1 MGWFLDQK
9 ASLRSRMLFA
19 IGVMLLPLCVL
30 ALITFIAVRGAVS
43 TLEKA
48 VYDPV
53 EKQIFVT
60 DIQKLFYQIKIPIQQ
75 FGNRSEEGD
84 HTQFDSLAVQLGL
97 GFDNGF
103 ANIDLSKEEFDL
115 LTTAKHEFI
124 NLQAIANQLF
134 VQFHLLNA
142 DQRQRLVLDFSRGVD
157 RCLAMM
163 ARMENI
169 ALNEI
174 QSQRLAA
181 QEIKWKSVVLVII
194 ILGCGLVFAILGA
207 VVLFRSVMAPIRN
220 LEHTVNRFGQG
231 DLSSRINYNANDEL
245 GHLAS
250 AFNAMAE
257 RFQKIQTELDYLSIH
272 DSLTGLFD
280 RPQFHDVVGMEVH
293 RAKRYDRPFSVL
305 FFDINE
311 FRAVNESYGHLVGDS
326 VLCSVAMQISGAIRP
341 TDTAARYGG
350 DEFAVVL
357 SETDAQG
364 AQETAARIAKAI
376 ADHPLNIGDGKS
388 LTIQVSVGIATF
400 PIDADNDTGLFAQ
413 AEYALERAKR
423 QSQKQELP
431 KLSRGD

>member
-1 MGWFLDQK
+1 
-9 ASLRSRMLFA
+9 MLFA

-30 ALITFIAVRGAVS
+30 AMITFIAVRGAVS

-53 EKQIFVT
+53 EKQIYVT
-60 DIQKLFYQIKIPIQQ
+60 DLQKLFYQLKTPI
-75 FGNRSEEGD
+75 
-84 HTQFDSLAVQLGL
+84 HQFDSRPEEGEHSQFDNLAVQLSL
-97 GFDNGF
+97 GFDTGF

-134 VQFHLLNA
+134 VQFQMLTQ
-142 DQRQRLVLDFSRGVD
+142 DQRHRLVLDFSRGVD

-174 QSQRLAA
+174 QTQRLAA

-194 ILGCGLVFAILGA
+194 ILGCGLLFAILGA

-231 DLSSRINYNANDEL
+231 DLSSRINYEANDEL

-272 DSLTGLFD
+272 DSLTGLYD
-280 RPQFHDVVGMEVH
+280 RPQFHDVVTMEIH

-305 FFDINE
+305 FFDIND
-311 FRAVNESYGHLVGDS
+311 FRSVNESYGHLVGDS
-326 VLCSVAMQISGAIRP
+326 VLCSVAMQISSAIRP

-357 SETDAQG
+357 SETGVQG
-364 AQETAARIAKAI
+364 AQETAERISRAI
-376 ADHPLNIGDGKS
+376 TGNPLNIGDGKS
-388 LTIQVSVGIATF
+388 LTIHVSIGIATY
-400 PIDADNDTGLFAQ
+400 PRDADNETGLFAQ
-413 AEYALERAKR
+413 AEYSLERAKR
-423 QSQKQELP
+423 NSPQSSQLP
-431 KLSRGD
+431 KLSS